1 MKNHPSLSSPSPF
14 RLLCRLVTSA
24 FALLLL
30 TMTVSCG
37 GGKSEDHEAVMQA
50 LSVVNAL
57 EIRVNDIQQQIT
69 ETQVLSGRVRFWQ
82 SVAMTFIVISLVALV
97 GGSALGSRARQEN
110 AEFRQRRSERV
121 SQESPVALKSP
132 NRSLNHV

>member
-1 MKNHPSLSSPSPF
+1 MKNHPSISSPSPF
-14 RLLCRLVTSA
+14 RLLCRLVTSS

-37 GGKSEDHEAVMQA
+37 GGKSEDHEAGMQA

-82 SVAMTFIVISLVALV
+82 SVAMTFIVISIVALV

-110 AEFRQRRSERV
+110 AEFR
-121 SQESPVALKSP
+121 
-132 NRSLNHV
+132 